1 MDLSED
7 PTLAPTVDFGLIAD
21 SVQAVGGKLFVLG
34 GGWDTLTVGSFPA
47 RHHTLALGLRIA
59 VPWTYDGRIVRLEID
74 LQDEDSRSL
83 FSGGSVRHQFPV
95 RRSPSTTD
103 GESIGMVQAFTFN
116 NIPFREPGGYAFV
129 VSLDDVER
137 KRIRFRVRQ
146 KPVKPP
152 ST

>member
-7 PTLAPTVDFGLIAD
+7 PTLAPAVDFGLIAD

-34 GGWDTLTVGSFPA
+34 GGWDTLTVRAFPA
-47 RHHTLALGLRIA
+47 RHHTLALGLRIE

-74 LQDEDSRSL
+74 LQDEDGRSL
-83 FSGGSVRHQFPV
+83 FSGGAVRHQFPV
-95 RRSPSTTD
+95 RRTPSTAD
-103 GESIGMVQAFTFN
+103 GEAIGTVQAFTFN
-116 NIPFREPGGYAFV
+116 HVPFRKAGGYAFV

-146 KPVKPP
+146 KPPKPEA
-152 ST
+152 T